1 MSLYIYV
8 NIKETYKH
16 DILWHFKF
24 AIIVM
29 FQIPFDPAN
38 QYILVI
44 SACVNIVQ
52 LKAQP
57 KFVLRA
63 TRKVQEPMIIK
74 VRVTSIT

>member
-29 FQIPFDPAN
+29 FQIPFDPVN
-38 QYILVI
+38 VIISKSVYSSYISL
-44 SACVNIVQ
+44 C
-52 LKAQP
+52 
-57 KFVLRA
+57 
-63 TRKVQEPMIIK
+63 
-74 VRVTSIT
+74 